1 MKRILIVIIVLAAF
15 IWGAF
20 KYWHRADVISVDAVT
35 VKTSAVT
42 EILLPLEVKAIGTV
56 VAKSIDITPEVAGHV
71 DKVLFQDGTFVEAGS
86 TLIQLDNAVF
96 KAKFASAK
104 AKWIYSRND
113 YKRKALLGKQ
123 GAIAKQAIDQAEAD
137 FKEKEAEMQESDV
150 MLNKMK
156 LTAPFAGMVGQAK
169 VNPGDYVTVGQGM
182 VTLTDTK
189 HLRVE
194 YNLPEKYLADLK
206 MGQSVKMF
214 AAAYPGKAFTGKV
227 SFISP
232 TINTNNRSIAL
243 YADIPNPDNLLAA
256 GMFVDVIQ
264 SLGVKAKTVMI
275 PARSLVPTL
284 DNEQVYLVVDGR
296 AKLSSVLVGK
306 RMGDQVE
313 ILKGVLSGDKVVTDG
328 QLKLRNG
335 MQVKVVL

>member
-1 MKRILIVIIVLAAF
+1 MKRILIVTIVLAALL
-15 IWGAF
+15 WGVF
-20 KYWHRADVISVDAVT
+20 KYWHRADVVSVDAVT

-71 DKVLFQDGTFVEAGS
+71 EKVLFQDGTFVEAGAA
-86 TLIQLDNAVF
+86 LIQLDDAVF
-96 KAKFASAK
+96 KAKLASAK
-104 AKWIYSRND
+104 AKWIYSQND

-156 LTAPFAGMVGQAK
+156 LTAPFAGMVGQVK

-194 YNLPEKYLADLK
+194 YNVPEKYLADLK
-206 MGQSVKMF
+206 IGQSVKML

-243 YADIPNPDNLLAA
+243 YADLPNPDGLLAA

-264 SLGVKAKTVMI
+264 SLGVQAKTVMI
-275 PARSLVPTL
+275 PARSLVPAL

-296 AKLSSVLVGK
+296 AKLSNVLVGK
-306 RMGDQVE
+306 RMGDKVE

>member
-1 MKRILIVIIVLAAF
+1 MKKILIAIVVLAVLT
-15 IWGAF
+15 WGAL
-20 KYWHRADVISVDAVT
+20 KYWRHTDVSGTDAVT

-42 EILLPLEVKAIGTV
+42 EVLLPLEVKAIGTV
-56 VAKSIDITPEVAGHV
+56 VAKSIEITPEVAGHV
-71 DKVLFQDGTFVEAGS
+71 DKVLFQDGTFIEAG
-86 TLIQLDNAVF
+86 TALIQLDDAVF
-96 KAKFASAK
+96 KAKLASAK
-104 AKWIYSRND
+104 AKWVYSQND

-156 LTAPFAGMVGQAK
+156 LTAPFAGMVGQGR

-182 VTLTDTK
+182 VALTDTK
-189 HLRVE
+189 HLRIE
-194 YNLPEKYLADLK
+194 YNVPEKYLAAVKL
-206 MGQSVKMF
+206 GQSVKMI
-214 AAAYPGKAFTGKV
+214 AAAYPGKEFMGKV

-243 YADIPNPDNLLAA
+243 YAELPNPDNLLAA

-264 SLGVKAKTVMI
+264 SLGTQAKTVMI
-275 PARSLVPTL
+275 PARSLVPAL
-284 DNEQVYLVVDGR
+284 DNEQVYLLVDGH
-296 AKLSSVLVGK
+296 AKLNSVSVGK
-306 RMGDQVE
+306 RMGDKVE
-313 ILKGVLSGDKVVTDG
+313 ILKGVSSGDTVITDG

-335 MQVKVVL
+335 MQVRVAV